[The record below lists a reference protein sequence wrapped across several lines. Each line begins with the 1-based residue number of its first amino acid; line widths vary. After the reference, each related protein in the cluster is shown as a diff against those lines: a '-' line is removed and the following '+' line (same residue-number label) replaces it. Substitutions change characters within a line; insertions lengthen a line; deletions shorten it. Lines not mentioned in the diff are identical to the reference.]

1 MSVARPA
8 APGEPRRVEVLE
20 RDNRPVIVAGE
31 RVEEVLELWV
41 VQSGW
46 WTERPVNRRYWE
58 LVTIRGRR
66 VVVFCDVETG
76 EWYTQ
81 AA

>member
-1 MSVARPA
+1 MSVARPVV
-8 APGEPRRVEVLE
+8 PSEPRRVEVLE

-66 VVVFCDVETG
+66 VVVFCDIETG
-76 EWYTQ
+76 GWYTQ